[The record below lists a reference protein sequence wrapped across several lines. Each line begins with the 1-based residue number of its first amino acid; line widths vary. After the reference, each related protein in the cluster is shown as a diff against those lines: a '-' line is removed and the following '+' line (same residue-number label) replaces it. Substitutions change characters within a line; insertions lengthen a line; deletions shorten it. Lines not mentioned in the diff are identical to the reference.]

1 MFLMGYSNGICG
13 VISTKKHRCIEE
25 YEELLEIIKRIIKES
40 EDGSPIIVEGERDL
54 KALRAL
60 GVKGTIIIY
69 RSREDLMEK
78 ISMLKPA
85 HVILLLDMDCEGEE
99 KTMYLKKFLEGLVG
113 NINLTYWNTLRK
125 FRVFGLTTIESIPKI
140 LDKMVK

>member
-1 MFLMGYSNGICG
+1 M
-13 VISTKKHRCIEE
+13 ISTKKHRHIEE
-25 YEELLEIIKRIIKES
+25 YEELSEIIRRMIKES

-69 RSREDLMEK
+69 RSREDLMER

-85 HVILLLDMDCEGEE
+85 HVILLLDMDYEGEK
-99 KTMYLKKFLEGLVG
+99 KTVYLKKFLEGLVG
-113 NINLTYWNTLRK
+113 NIDLTYWNMLRK
-125 FRVFGLTTIESIPKI
+125 FRVLGLTTIESIPKM

>member
-1 MFLMGYSNGICG
+1 M
-13 VISTKKHRCIEE
+13 VSTKRHRYIEE

-40 EDGSPIIVEGERDL
+40 EEGSPIIVEGERDL
-54 KALRAL
+54 KALRAI
-60 GVKGTIIIY
+60 GVRGPIIIY
-69 RSREDLMEK
+69 RSREDLVEK

-85 HVILLLDMDCEGEE
+85 HVILLLDMDYEGEE
-99 KTMYLKKFLEGLVG
+99 ETMYLKKFLEGFVG
-113 NINLTYWNTLRK
+113 NIDLKYWNMLRK